1 MSDWWRI
8 LWELPRRLLIALVR
22 FYQLAISPL
31 FGPKCRFTPSC
42 SQYFIE
48 AVQKYG
54 AVRGSWRGL
63 RRICRCHPFGGSGF
77 DPP

>member
-1 MSDWWRI
+1 M

-48 AVQKYG
+48 
-54 AVRGSWRGL
+54 
-63 RRICRCHPFGGSGF
+63 
-77 DPP
+77 

>member
-8 LWELPRRLLIALVR
+8 LCELPRRLLIALVR